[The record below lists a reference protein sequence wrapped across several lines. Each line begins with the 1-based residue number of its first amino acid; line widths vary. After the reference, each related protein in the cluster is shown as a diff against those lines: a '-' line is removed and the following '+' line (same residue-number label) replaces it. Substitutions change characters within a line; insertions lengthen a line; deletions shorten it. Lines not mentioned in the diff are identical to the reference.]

1 MFQGLLLADRT
12 RFDKSA
18 PGDFGGDV
26 TTCAG
31 YLAALWVHE
40 CGRVFGDKMITKEDG
55 AWVDNAIR
63 DLARCVI
70 LF

>member
-12 RFDKSA
+12 RFDKTA
-18 PGDFGGDV
+18 LDGFGGDV

-40 CGRVFGDKMITKEDG
+40 CCRVFGDKMITKEDG

-63 DLARCVI
+63 DLAR
-70 LF
+70 

>member
-1 MFQGLLLADRT
+1 MFQGLLLADRS
-12 RFDKSA
+12 RFDRSVA
-18 PGDFGGDV
+18 AGAGSFGGDV
-26 TTCAG
+26 TTPAG

-63 DLARCVI
+63 DLAK
-70 LF
+70 